1 MYFPTAGV
9 ETSFFIPPLASFI
22 VSFFMSMLGLSG
34 AFLLIPFQIS
44 FLGYT
49 NPSVSST
56 TQLYN
61 VISNPVG
68 ALQYAREH
76 RMIWPLAWIII
87 FGGIPGVM
95 AGALIR
101 ITYLSDSQ
109 SFKIFVAT
117 VLLIIGA
124 KLIQSLL
131 SSFFSK
137 KNIHQPIHNIESSTT
152 EVIQKSLRQI
162 SYTYANNSYTF
173 SVTKTFLLSLVVGII
188 GGIYGIGGS
197 AIIVPFLT
205 SIFGLP
211 IHTIA
216 GAALMGSGVISVISV
231 LFYSFLALL
240 YPNISVA
247 PDLLLALLFG
257 VGGIIGMYLG
267 AYCQKFIPGIW
278 LKLLMILVIFGI
290 AVKYTLDYFQ

>member
-1 MYFPTAGV
+1 MYFPTAGI
-9 ETSFFIPPLASFI
+9 ETSFFTPPLASFV

-95 AGALIR
+95 TGALIR
-101 ITYLSDSQ
+101 INYLSDSQ
-109 SFKIFVAT
+109 SFKMFVAA

-131 SSFFSK
+131 SSFFHK
-137 KNIHQPIHNIESSTT
+137 KNTPSSAENIYSST
-152 EVIQKSLRQI
+152 EVTQKSLRQI
-162 SYTYANNSYTF
+162 SYTYASSNYTF
-173 SVTKTFLLSLVVGII
+173 SVLKVFLLSLIVGII

-211 IHTIA
+211 IHTVA
-216 GAALMGSGVISVISV
+216 GAALMGSGVTSVVSV
-231 LFYSFLALL
+231 LFYSLLALL

-257 VGGIIGMYLG
+257 IGGIIGMYLG

-278 LKLLMILVIFGI
+278 LKLLMIFVIFGI
-290 AVKYTLDYFQ
+290 AVIYTLDYFQ

>member
-1 MYFPTAGV
+1 MYFPTAGI
-9 ETSFFIPPLASFI
+9 ETSFFTPPLASFV

-95 AGALIR
+95 TGALIR
-101 ITYLSDSQ
+101 INYLSDSQ
-109 SFKIFVAT
+109 SFKMFVAA

-131 SSFFSK
+131 SSFSHK
-137 KNIHQPIHNIESSTT
+137 KNTPSSAENIYSST
-152 EVIQKSLRQI
+152 EVTQKSLRQI
-162 SYTYANNSYTF
+162 SYTYASSNYTF
-173 SVTKTFLLSLVVGII
+173 SVLKVFLLSLIVGII

-211 IHTIA
+211 IHTVA
-216 GAALMGSGVISVISV
+216 GAALMGSGVTSVVSV
-231 LFYSFLALL
+231 LFYSLLALL

-257 VGGIIGMYLG
+257 IGGIIGMYLG

-278 LKLLMILVIFGI
+278 LKLLMIFVIFGI
-290 AVKYTLDYFQ
+290 AVIYTLDYFQ

>member
-1 MYFPTAGV
+1 MYFATAGI
-9 ETSFFIPPLASFI
+9 ETSVFIPPVASFI

-34 AFLLIPFQIS
+34 AFLLIPFEVS

-49 NPSVSST
+49 NPSVSAT

-76 RMIWPLAWIII
+76 RMLWPLAWIII
-87 FGGIPGVM
+87 IGGIPGVLI
-95 AGALIR
+95 GALIR
-101 ITYLSDSQ
+101 INYLSDSQ
-109 SFKIFVAT
+109 SFKMFVAS

-131 SSFFSK
+131 LSYFSK
-137 KNIHQPIHNIESSTT
+137 NKSTDVSSTT
-152 EVIQKSLRQI
+152 NHIITVTQKSIRRI
-162 SYTYANNSYTF
+162 TYSYNENFYSF
-173 SVTKTFLLSLVVGII
+173 SVIKMFFVSLLVGII

-197 AIIVPFLT
+197 AIVVPFLV
-205 SIFGLP
+205 SFFKLP

-216 GAALMGSGVISVISV
+216 GASLMGSGLTSIASV
-231 LFYSFLALL
+231 LFYSLLALL
-240 YPNISVA
+240 YPSLSVA
-247 PDLLLALLFG
+247 PDLLMALLFG

-267 AYCQKFIPGIW
+267 AHCQKYVSGTL
-278 LKLLMILVIFGI
+278 LKLIMTLVVFGI

>member
-95 AGALIR
+95 VGALIR

-124 KLIQSLL
+124 KLTQSLL
-131 SSFFSK
+131 SSFFPK
-137 KNIHQPIHNIESSTT
+137 KSIHPLINIKSSSTK
-152 EVIQKSLRQI
+152 VIQKSLRQI

-173 SVTKTFLLSLVVGII
+173 SVIKTFLLSLLVGII

-278 LKLLMILVIFGI
+278 LKLFMILVIFGV